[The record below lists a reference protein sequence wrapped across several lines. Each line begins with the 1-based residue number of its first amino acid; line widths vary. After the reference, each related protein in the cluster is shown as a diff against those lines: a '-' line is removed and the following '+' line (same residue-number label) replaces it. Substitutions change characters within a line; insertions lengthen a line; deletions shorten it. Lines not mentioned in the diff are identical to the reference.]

1 MIKFILLSYT
11 RSIFIILLLA
21 VLFSLSGCTTFGTF
35 SSLKQ
40 GQSTNEDVRELLGEP
55 EEIRSEETQDIW
67 KYTFAKPLKV
77 QKTLNSYKTLETE
90 IIFQNG
96 LMTDYQITVVTKTI
110 PQKMGPEPGQGNTG
124 PIINNNTGPIINNSS
139 QTGRA
144 QPGIQGLDP
153 KARKFLEKF
162 DVNRDNRITRKEYFG
177 SQELFNRIDT
187 NNNNIIEIIELK
199 HFSVKK

>member
-67 KYTFAKPLKV
+67 KYTFAKPPKV
-77 QKTLNSYKTLETE
+77 QKTLNSYKALETE

-110 PQKMGPEPGQGNTG
+110 PQEMRPKPGQGNTG
-124 PIINNNTGPIINNSS
+124 PIINNSS
-139 QTGRA
+139 QPVRA